1 METTIL
7 NDQQPQRQALENW
20 ANSPLESMQGFDSKV
35 LKELTMLLGVTSV
48 RDFAHHRL
56 VRLTSKITALAEE
69 LVLEKANVGETLLDD
84 ALEMS
89 FPASDPISVSSSITR
104 IEVAPEMADA
114 RQDHPMESATSVVKL
129 E

>member
-1 METTIL
+1 
-7 NDQQPQRQALENW
+7 
-20 ANSPLESMQGFDSKV
+20 MQGFDGEV
-35 LKELTMLLGVTSV
+35 LKQLTKLLGVTSV

-69 LVLEKANVGETLLDD
+69 MASEKTKVGETLLDD

-104 IEVAPEMADA
+104 IEFAPDMADA
-114 RQDHPMESATSVVKL
+114 RQDHPMETTP
-129 E
+129 